1 MRSEA
6 GGAGTPEALE
16 GGASIT
22 TGEEPEMKYYC
33 GVDIGG
39 TFTDCV
45 VLDDAGAITQSKV
58 STTPEDLSAG
68 FLDAIRACAAQL
80 GLTGDQ
86 LLGQTDLLLHGTT
99 VGTNIL
105 VQMRGARAGL
115 ITTRGHRDVLTMMR
129 SFGRSAGLPIDRLLH
144 VSRHK
149 KPAPIIPPSLI
160 KEVTERV
167 DWEGDVVAPLA
178 VDEVR
183 VAVEELLAAGVEAIA
198 VSFLWGFVNPA
209 HEQAVKA
216 MIREMAPD
224 VFVSCAHELIGKPG
238 EYERTAAAAVNAY
251 IGPATASYLTHLDA
265 MTKERSYQHP
275 LLIMHASGGV
285 APVEATV
292 QAPLFTIGSG
302 PVGGLAGTAFLA
314 RQMGHRNVIATDM
327 GGTSFDV
334 GVLHQGVPLTSAET
348 VVNQYT
354 FFMPRL
360 DIESI
365 GAGGGSIIWRDGT
378 SGTLRVGPESAQAQ
392 PGPACYGRG
401 GVQPTVTD
409 ANVVLGYFGEGAVL
423 SGGLELDRDAAL
435 RAMRTVAEPLG
446 MTEVEAAAGAKRIVD
461 SHMAGLMRQLTVERG
476 LDPRDFLIYAYG
488 GAAGLHASS
497 YARELG
503 IGTVVVPLGNLASG
517 WSALGVVDSDLLHVF
532 ERADLMSAPFDPERI
547 NAHFS
552 ELEAEARA
560 QLAREG
566 VADEQMVFDRSADMK
581 FALQIHQV
589 EVPVPGGELSGEGA
603 EQLASRFIERYEQV
617 YGAGS
622 AFSGAG
628 IQLGVLRVRARG
640 RTSTPALSEAA
651 AAQAAAP
658 VGKREAYWPEAGA
671 FVTTDVYDGR
681 TLGRDARFGGPAIVE
696 YSSTIVLVHPGQRG
710 EVDRFGSLVVTD
722 DR

>member
-1 MRSEA
+1 
-6 GGAGTPEALE
+6 
-16 GGASIT
+16 
-22 TGEEPEMKYYC
+22 MKYYC
-33 GVDIGG
+33 GIDIGG

-45 VLDDAGAITQSKV
+45 VLNDAGAITQSKV
-58 STTPEDLSAG
+58 STTPDDLTVG
-68 FLDAIRACAAQL
+68 FLDSIRACAEQL
-80 GLTGDQ
+80 GLTGDD
-86 LLGQTDLLLHGTT
+86 LLSRTDLLLHGTT

-105 VQMRGARAGL
+105 VQMRGAKAGL

-178 VDEVR
+178 VDEAR
-183 VAVEELLAAGVEAIA
+183 AAIEELLAEGVEAIA
-198 VSFLWGFVNPA
+198 VSFLWGFVNPV

-216 MIREMAPD
+216 MIQEMAPE

-238 EYERTAAAAVNAY
+238 EYERTAAAAINAY
-251 IGPATASYLTHLDA
+251 IGPATASYLVDLDS
-265 MTKERSYQHP
+265 MTTERNYAHP

-285 APVEATV
+285 APVDVTV
-292 QAPLFTIGSG
+292 RAPLFTIGSG

-314 RQMGHRNVIATDM
+314 RQLGHRNVIATDM

-334 GVLHQGVPLTSAET
+334 GVLHEGAPLASAET
-348 VVNQYT
+348 VINQYT

-401 GVQPTVTD
+401 GSHPTVTD
-409 ANVVLGYFGEGAVL
+409 ANVVLGYFGENAVL
-423 SGGLELDRDAAL
+423 SGGLTLDRDAAL
-435 RAMRTVAEPLG
+435 RAMSTVSGPLE

-503 IGTVVVPLGNLASG
+503 IGTVIIPLGNLASG

-532 ERADLMSAPFDPERI
+532 ERADLMSAPFDPERV
-547 NAHFS
+547 NAHFA
-552 ELEAEARA
+552 EMETEARA
-560 QLAREG
+560 QLTREG
-566 VADEQMVFDRSADMK
+566 VPDEQMEFDRSADMK

-589 EVPVPGGELSGEGA
+589 EVPVPGGTLSTPEV
-603 EQLASRFIERYEQV
+603 EKLAAQFVERYEQV

-628 IQLGVLRVRARG
+628 IQLGALRLRARG
-640 RTSTPALSEAA
+640 RTSTPALSELAGS
-651 AAQAAAP
+651 QAAAP
-658 VGKREAYWPEAGA
+658 VGTREAYWPELHGFAA
-671 FVTTDVYDGR
+671 TDVFDGR
-681 TLGRDARFGGPAIVE
+681 VLGRDARFDGPAIVE
-696 YSSTIVLVHPGQRG
+696 YSSTIVLVHPGQCG
-710 EVDRFGSLVVTD
+710 AVDRLGSLVITD
-722 DR
+722 HE

>member
-1 MRSEA
+1 
-6 GGAGTPEALE
+6 
-16 GGASIT
+16 
-22 TGEEPEMKYYC
+22 MKYYC
-33 GVDIGG
+33 GIDIGG

-58 STTPEDLSAG
+58 STTPDDLTVG
-68 FLDAIRACAAQL
+68 FLDSIRACAEQL
-80 GLTGDQ
+80 GLTGDD
-86 LLGQTDLLLHGTT
+86 LLSRTDLLLHGTT

-105 VQMRGARAGL
+105 VQMRGAKAGL

-178 VDEVR
+178 VDEAR
-183 VAVEELLAAGVEAIA
+183 AAIEELLAGGVEAIA
-198 VSFLWGFVNPA
+198 VSFLWGFVNPV

-216 MIREMAPD
+216 MIQEMAPE

-238 EYERTAAAAVNAY
+238 EYERTAAAAINAY
-251 IGPATASYLTHLDA
+251 IGPATASYLVDLDS
-265 MTKERSYQHP
+265 MTTERNYAHP

-285 APVEATV
+285 APVDVTV
-292 QAPLFTIGSG
+292 RAPLFTIGSG

-314 RQMGHRNVIATDM
+314 RQLGHRNVIATDM

-334 GVLHQGVPLTSAET
+334 GVLHEGAPLASAET
-348 VVNQYT
+348 VINQYT

-401 GVQPTVTD
+401 GSHPTVTD
-409 ANVVLGYFGEGAVL
+409 ANVVLGYFGENAVL
-423 SGGLELDRDAAL
+423 SGGLTLDRDAAL
-435 RAMRTVAEPLG
+435 RAMSTVSGPLE
-446 MTEVEAAAGAKRIVD
+446 MTEVEAAAGARRIVD

-503 IGTVVVPLGNLASG
+503 IGTVIIPLGNLASG

-532 ERADLMSAPFDPERI
+532 ERADLLSAPFDPERV
-547 NAHFS
+547 NAHFAEMES
-552 ELEAEARA
+552 EARV
-560 QLAREG
+560 QLTREG
-566 VADEQMVFDRSADMK
+566 VPDEQMEFDRSADMK

-589 EVPVPGGELSGEGA
+589 EVPVPGGTLSTPEV
-603 EQLASRFIERYEQV
+603 EKLAAQFVERYEQV
-617 YGAGS
+617 YGVGS

-628 IQLGVLRVRARG
+628 IQLGALRLRARG
-640 RTSTPALSEAA
+640 RTSTPALSELAGS
-651 AAQAAAP
+651 QAAAP
-658 VGKREAYWPEAGA
+658 VGTREAYWPELHGFAA
-671 FVTTDVYDGR
+671 TDVFDGR
-681 TLGRDARFGGPAIVE
+681 VLGRDARFDGPAIVE
-696 YSSTIVLVHPGQRG
+696 YSSTIVLVHPGQCG
-710 EVDRFGSLVVTD
+710 AVDRLGSLVITD
-722 DR
+722 HE